1 MNELFKP
8 FIHEALTKQGI
19 SELMPVQTR
28 VMPYFDSQLDMIVTA
43 PTGSGKT
50 LAYLLPILNK
60 LNEDTLDLQ
69 TIILASSHELVMQ
82 IVDLI
87 QQLKEGS
94 TLRAQALIG
103 GANVKRQIEKLKKK
117 PHIVVG
123 TPGRMA
129 ELINQKK
136 LKMHKVTTIVLD
148 EVDQLITPDHLP
160 AIDRVILSTDHSR
173 HIACFSATISNDAR
187 NVLAEWMNAPE
198 FIQIKRE
205 ELTLPDV
212 MHGYILC
219 EKREKFDQLRKLIH
233 ADKQKSLVFF
243 NDIDTLEKTYER
255 LTYHHLES
263 LMLHSDLNK
272 DLRKNSIKSF
282 KQGDSQVML
291 TTDVS
296 SRGLDVDDLRTVI
309 QMDIPREVNQYV
321 HRAGRTGRLGS
332 SDGQVISIVTKAEYQ
347 ALKKITNHLK
357 VQLTQLELSRGQLI
371 KCVSNKG

>member
-69 TIILASSHELVMQ
+69 TVILASSHELVMQ

-160 AIDRVILSTDHSR
+160 AIDRVILSTDQSR
-173 HIACFSATISNDAR
+173 HIACFSATVSNDAR

-212 MHGYILC
+212 THGYILC

-243 NDIDTLEKTYER
+243 NDIDALEKTYER

-357 VQLTQLELSRGQLI
+357 VQLTQFELSRGQLI
-371 KCVSNKG
+371 KQGFHKG

>member
-8 FIHEALTKQGI
+8 FIYEALTKQGI
-19 SELMPVQTR
+19 IELMPVQTR
-28 VMPYFDSQLDMIVTA
+28 VMPYFESQSDMIVTA

-69 TIILASSHELVMQ
+69 TVILASSHELVMQ

-94 TLRAQALIG
+94 TIRVQALIG

-123 TPGRMA
+123 TPGRIA

-160 AIDRVILSTDHSR
+160 AIDRVILSTDQSR
-173 HIACFSATISNDAR
+173 HIACFSATVSNDAR

-212 MHGYILC
+212 THGYILC
-219 EKREKFDQLRKLIH
+219 EKREKFDQLRKLLH

-243 NDIDTLEKTYER
+243 NDIDALEKTYER

-282 KQGDSQVML
+282 KQGDCHVML

-332 SDGQVISIVTKAEYQ
+332 SDGQVISIVTKPEYQ
-347 ALKKITNHLK
+347 ALKKITNHLN
-357 VQLTQLELSRGQLI
+357 VEITQFELSRGQLI
-371 KCVSNKG
+371 KWGFHKG